1 MEPLLLLVVIQLS
14 KSLGTL
20 NYEHSMY
27 KSRIPKGK
35 APRSNKNLV
44 KERGMRFLGFSLG
57 KLGGAFVGRVRG
69 PCSMRFSAGVMS
81 NKAPSNICEAER
93 RLDFDT

>member
-1 MEPLLLLVVIQLS
+1 
-14 KSLGTL
+14 
-20 NYEHSMY
+20 MY

-57 KLGGAFVGRVRG
+57 KLG
-69 PCSMRFSAGVMS
+69 
-81 NKAPSNICEAER
+81 
-93 RLDFDT
+93 